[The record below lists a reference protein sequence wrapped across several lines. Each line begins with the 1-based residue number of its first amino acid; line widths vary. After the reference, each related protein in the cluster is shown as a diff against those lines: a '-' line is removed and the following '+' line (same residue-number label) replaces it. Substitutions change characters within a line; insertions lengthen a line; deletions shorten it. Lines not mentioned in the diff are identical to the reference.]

1 MKWRILHESDK
12 RIRVRA
18 VGPAMTLD
26 QADILE
32 RYLDETDGVR
42 SVQVFDRTGDAVIRY
57 RDGCRE
63 SIIDALAV
71 FSYEENTALVPEHS
85 SRAIT
90 REYEDK
96 IFFQV
101 TSHLLTRL
109 FVPAPIRYA
118 LAVVRSVRYI
128 AKAVDS
134 IRRGRMEV
142 SILDATAIVVS
153 MIRGDFAT
161 ASSVMFL
168 LHLGDTL
175 EEWTHKKSAADLA
188 GTMALNVDKVWL
200 RTAGGEDVLVP
211 VRDVE
216 EGDLVLAL
224 AGNMIALDGVVESGE
239 AMVNQSSMT
248 GESEPVRKT
257 ADSIV
262 YAGTVV
268 DEGEIVI
275 RVTHASGSGRY
286 DRIISMIEDSER
298 LKSGT
303 EDRAYHLADRLVPWS
318 FAGTGLVL
326 LLTQNVTRA
335 VSVLMVDFSCALK
348 LAMTLSVLSAMK
360 EAGRA
365 HITVKGGKFLEA
377 AAEAKTIVFD
387 KTGTLTRAEPRVAA
401 VIPFGAADADEA
413 LRLAACLEEHFP
425 HSMAKAVVKAALEK
439 DLSHKEKH
447 TKVEYIVAHGI
458 ASTIDGKKV
467 VIGSYHFVF
476 EDEGCSVP
484 EGEEERFRAVSDEY
498 SHLYLALDGTLA
510 AVICIEDPLRAESAY
525 VVGQLKDLGFERV
538 VMMTGDSER
547 TARAVAEK
555 LGLDDYYSEVLPED
569 KAEFIRREHEAGR
582 KVIMIGD
589 GVNDSPALSEADA
602 GIAISDGAAI
612 AREVADIMITA
623 DDLTKLIT
631 LRKISLALMER
642 IDRNYRLIVGIN
654 STLMVLGALGI
665 LAPSVTALFH
675 NASTIAI
682 SMNSM
687 TGLLEDDGT

>member
-387 KTGTLTRAEPRVAA
+387 KTGTLMRRCVWQPVWRS
-401 VIPFGAADADEA
+401 I
-413 LRLAACLEEHFP
+413 
-425 HSMAKAVVKAALEK
+425 S
-439 DLSHKEKH
+439 
-447 TKVEYIVAHGI
+447 
-458 ASTIDGKKV
+458 
-467 VIGSYHFVF
+467 
-476 EDEGCSVP
+476 
-484 EGEEERFRAVSDEY
+484 
-498 SHLYLALDGTLA
+498 
-510 AVICIEDPLRAESAY
+510 
-525 VVGQLKDLGFERV
+525 
-538 VMMTGDSER
+538 R
-547 TARAVAEK
+547 T
-555 LGLDDYYSEVLPED
+555 PW
-569 KAEFIRREHEAGR
+569 RR
-582 KVIMIGD
+582 
-589 GVNDSPALSEADA
+589 P
-602 GIAISDGAAI
+602 
-612 AREVADIMITA
+612 
-623 DDLTKLIT
+623 
-631 LRKISLALMER
+631 
-642 IDRNYRLIVGIN
+642 
-654 STLMVLGALGI
+654 
-665 LAPSVTALFH
+665 
-675 NASTIAI
+675 
-682 SMNSM
+682 
-687 TGLLEDDGT
+687 